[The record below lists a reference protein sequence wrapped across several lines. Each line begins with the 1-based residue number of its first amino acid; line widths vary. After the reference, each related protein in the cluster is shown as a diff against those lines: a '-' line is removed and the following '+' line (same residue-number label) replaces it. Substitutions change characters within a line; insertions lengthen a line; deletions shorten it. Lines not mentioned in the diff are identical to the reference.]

1 MGLFVLLFL
10 QLNYLMVVG
19 VLGSTV
25 LFLNVGYYNFTGYE
39 LVATGLVLVWL
50 IVFVRNTA
58 AVRSD
63 RAQR

>member
-1 MGLFVLLFL
+1 MRRRLVCAELP
-10 QLNYLMVVG
+10 Q
-19 VLGSTV
+19 ST
-25 LFLNVGYYNFTGYE
+25 VGYYNFTGYE

-63 RAQR
+63 RAAA